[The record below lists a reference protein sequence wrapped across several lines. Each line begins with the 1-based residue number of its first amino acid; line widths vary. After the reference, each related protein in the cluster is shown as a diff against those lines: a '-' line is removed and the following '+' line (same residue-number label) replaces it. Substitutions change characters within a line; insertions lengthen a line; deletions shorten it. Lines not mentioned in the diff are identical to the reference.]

1 MMFVQKGWVCVLTL
15 RGCTLVL
22 VAWASLTAAASGVP
36 APPSGRTVREL
47 AAPTEATSLET
58 ATLAVT
64 GLGVFNSRLLILPSR
79 NPGVVIDASFQ
90 AGKTTRLETFG
101 PLSSQQRR
109 TVAKDPADW
118 DLVGADLLAS
128 RLLLLEGITST
139 LIEAEP
145 NSGKELLRRTVPWD
159 LIKPPADR
167 GGEATQPETAALRQA
182 FKRAWLATTGLH
194 IVGMARMPA
203 AWQPGTKVHYL
214 LATRVKGFPLVQ
226 MGCDAAEPSSCMIER
241 QCHLEGAGDLQT
253 DDITGLGIVAAERL
267 VIVGE
272 RRQKRLASFHY
283 TSCYHVP
290 RVATYALP
298 AQLKTLTNVT
308 VDASG
313 RLWLTTAQPDDYLN
327 ASVYFWSKGTW

>member
-1 MMFVQKGWVCVLTL
+1 MIFAQKQRLCVLML
-15 RGCTLVL
+15 GVCTWML
-22 VAWASLTAAASGVP
+22 ADRASLGAAASVVP
-36 APPSGRTVREL
+36 TPSSGGTVREL

-64 GLGVFNSRLLILPSR
+64 GLGVFDSRLLILPSR

-118 DLVGADLLAS
+118 DLVGADLLTS

-145 NSGKELLRRTVPWD
+145 SSGKELLRRTVPWD

-167 GGEATQPETAALRQA
+167 GGEATHPETVALRQA

-226 MGCDAAEPSSCMIER
+226 MACEAAEPSSCMIVR
-241 QCHLEGAGDLQT
+241 QCHLEGAGDLQAE
-253 DDITGLGIVAAERL
+253 DITGLGIAAAERL
-267 VIVGE
+267 VVIGE
-272 RRQKRLASFHY
+272 RQQKRLASFHFS
-283 TSCYHVP
+283 SCYHVP

-298 AQLKTLTNVT
+298 AQMKTLTNVT

-313 RLWLTTAQPDDYLN
+313 RLWLTTARPDDYLN

>member
-1 MMFVQKGWVCVLTL
+1 
-15 RGCTLVL
+15 
-22 VAWASLTAAASGVP
+22 
-36 APPSGRTVREL
+36 
-47 AAPTEATSLET
+47 
-58 ATLAVT
+58 LAVT

-327 ASVYFWSKGTW
+327 ASVYFWSKGSW